1 MGMTSRSRLNLLS
14 KDNITK
20 DTNTINQL
28 SKSSDYDFGDT
39 MISMINKFKEMLAQV
54 VSKA

>member
-1 MGMTSRSRLNLLS
+1 MTSRSRLNLLS